1 MKSSNEMRK
10 PAKSDYST
18 SDEFTKKRKL
28 KPLKKEKNPKRAY
41 FEEIDD
47 LEDIDFESIVEDFDD
62 EDFYDDDDDY

>member
-1 MKSSNEMRK
+1 MKSRNEMRK
-10 PAKSDYST
+10 PAKADYST
-18 SDEFTKKRKL
+18 SDELAKKRKL

-47 LEDIDFESIVEDFDD
+47 LEDIDFDNVADEFED